1 MEETESERQQ
11 ETGNIETKKKPQVA
25 LATGLVLILMLL
37 VGGLVAA
44 GFVIAGWLNATVLTS
59 STEDEGVEQ
68 ENIVDADDDEEES
81 EGAELVYIGKA
92 ELGYVATNGAWT
104 MKRESETV
112 IEYVNGLYV
121 LELGVK
127 PSVVELS
134 EAANGT
140 TDTETETKLMR
151 EMGALEYA
159 TAQFVE
165 LGEDK
170 NATELK
176 NTEII
181 LANEYKGYLVTAY
194 RADENIWSKT
204 WWFETDEEQ
213 VRYVTIEG
221 PSAKSNKFNLTETF
235 TLEIGESE

>member
-11 ETGNIETKKKPQVA
+11 ETENIEIKKKPQIA
-25 LATGLVLILMLL
+25 LAIGLVLILMLL
-37 VGGLVAA
+37 VGGFVAA
-44 GFVIAGWLNATVLTS
+44 GFLMAGWLNTTALTS
-59 STEDEGVEQ
+59 STKDESAEQ
-68 ENIVDADDDEEES
+68 ENIVDADDDGGES

-92 ELGYVATNGAWT
+92 ELGYIATNGAWT
-104 MKRESETV
+104 MKRESETA
-112 IEYVNGLYV
+112 IEYVNGLYT

-127 PSVVELS
+127 PSVMELS
-134 EAANGT
+134 EAVNST

-165 LGEDK
+165 LGEDE

-181 LANEYKGYLVTAY
+181 LASEYKGYLVTAY

-213 VRYVTIEG
+213 VRYITIEG
-221 PSAKSNKFNLTETF
+221 PSAKSNKFNLAETF

>member
-1 MEETESERQQ
+1 MEETESERRQKT
-11 ETGNIETKKKPQVA
+11 ENIEIKKKPQIA
-25 LATGLVLILMLL
+25 LAIGLVLILVLL
-37 VGGLVAA
+37 VGGFVAA
-44 GFVIAGWLNATVLTS
+44 GFAIAGWLNATVLTS
-59 STEDEGVEQ
+59 STEDEGAEQ
-68 ENIVDADDDEEES
+68 ENIIDADNEEEEG
-81 EGAELVYIGKA
+81 EGAEPVYIGKA

-140 TDTETETKLMR
+140 TDTGTETKLMR

-165 LGEDK
+165 LGEDE

-176 NTEII
+176 NAEII
-181 LANEYKGYLVTAY
+181 LASEYKGYLVTAY

-213 VRYVTIEG
+213 VRYVSIEG
-221 PSAKSNKFNLTETF
+221 PSAKSNKFDLAETF